1 MAAVAGEIDI
11 EHLAKVNLDLTSSS
25 WDDTIFQEVLE
36 KLPSYARPVFLR
48 RVSSLDI
55 TGTYKL
61 KKRELQSEG
70 CDPSKISDPLFLL
83 HPQTRYPLLSDS
95 LSLLFFSFR
104 KYVPLD
110 SSLYQEV
117 EEGKIRLWILFHP
130 SESTV
135 LPRRSWRT
143 LLKTF
148 WGTPQEH
155 SVTKEKSCRANILSA
170 FYIRRKSNPRK
181 QCCDLTLVETL
192 WLLHIIIVV
201 VLLTWTSAQHNFM
214 CYL

>member
-70 CDPSKISDPLFLL
+70 CDPNKISDPLFLL

-95 LSLLFFSFR
+95 PSLSCSFLLGSMCLWTAVSTRRLKKARSGCESSFILQRLPCGLEDHEGPCKSLLGGHHKGIQWPKRNHAEQTFCLHSIF
-104 KYVPLD
+104 
-110 SSLYQEV
+110 V
-117 EEGKIRLWILFHP
+117 ENQIL
-130 SESTV
+130 
-135 LPRRSWRT
+135 
-143 LLKTF
+143 
-148 WGTPQEH
+148 
-155 SVTKEKSCRANILSA
+155 ANNAVIS
-170 FYIRRKSNPRK
+170 P
-181 QCCDLTLVETL
+181 
-192 WLLHIIIVV
+192 
-201 VLLTWTSAQHNFM
+201 
-214 CYL
+214 